1 MFLSSFGFQGSTQ
14 KKVVVV
20 LELRDREEFGETK
33 PALVLMLENGH
44 CVALVGPSPIITYY
58 PDWSGLQ
65 FFTGAT
71 LPLYEASDPA
81 DYELP
86 DEWDTGSTPLGPVR

>member
-33 PALVLMLENGH
+33 PALVLMLENGQLD
-44 CVALVGPSPIITYY
+44 LVGYGRSE
-58 PDWSGLQ
+58 
-65 FFTGAT
+65 TGVQ
-71 LPLYEASDPA
+71 P
-81 DYELP
+81 
-86 DEWDTGSTPLGPVR
+86 TPVNH